1 MSQPL
6 YVQLA
11 KTLQEGIKNGKFPV
25 GSLLPTEL
33 ELSDR
38 YSASRHTVRA
48 AIAEL
53 QASGLVSRKKK
64 VGTKVEAISPTAG
77 YKQTVNSVEDLTEFG
92 EKHARKIQL
101 SEKIT
106 ANKKLASQLGCSV
119 GKEWLMLR
127 TLRFSDKNPNEPMGL
142 TEIYFDPSYKK
153 IPKLAQDNPSILI
166 SHLIESEYG
175 IRITEI
181 KQEISATLLDEE
193 FAKLLDAKPKS
204 PALQIIRS
212 YIDTSNEA
220 FQITVT
226 THPANRYS
234 FSTKLRRE
242 TKK

>member
-11 KTLQEGIKNGKFPV
+11 KNLQEAIKSGKFPV
-25 GSLLPTEL
+25 GSLLPTEY

-64 VGTKVEAISPTAG
+64 VGTKVEASSPTAT

-92 EKHARKIQL
+92 EKHARQIQL
-101 SEKIT
+101 IAKVI
-106 ANKKLASQLGCSV
+106 ANKKLANQLGCSI

-127 TLRFSDKNPNEPMGL
+127 TLRFSDKKPKEPMGL
-142 TEIYFDPSYKK
+142 TEIYIDPSYKK
-153 IPKLAQDNPSILI
+153 IPKLAQNNPSILI
-166 SHLIESEYG
+166 SHLIEAEYG
-175 IRITEI
+175 IRIAEI
-181 KQEISATLLDEE
+181 KQEISATLLNDE
-193 FAKLLDAKPKS
+193 FAKLLDAKTKS

-242 TKK
+242 SKK